1 MLKWRNLRASGAIFT
16 DFGRVFCKFDA
27 MQLPAETRC
36 ISVSVRANYKQLD
49 CQEILS
55 PASFQST
62 LTVRSTII
70 IISSSTNEPRLTMT
84 SKMIDNYVARYM
96 RVMQTMQITSAP
108 NSGRGKS
115 TARVEKAEA

>member
-1 MLKWRNLRASGAIFT
+1 M
-16 DFGRVFCKFDA
+16 VFCKLDA
-27 MQLPAETRC
+27 MQLPADTRG
-36 ISVSVRANYKQLD
+36 ISVSVGANYNKLN

-62 LTVRSTII
+62 LTERSTTILN
-70 IISSSTNEPRLTMT
+70 SSSTNEPRLAMT